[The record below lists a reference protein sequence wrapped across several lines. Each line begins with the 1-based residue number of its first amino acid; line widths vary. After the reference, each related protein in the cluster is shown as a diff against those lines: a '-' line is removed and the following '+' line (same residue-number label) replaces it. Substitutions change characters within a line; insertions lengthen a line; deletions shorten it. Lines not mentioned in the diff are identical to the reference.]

1 MCALDNRP
9 SGPTTSLFTE
19 PGPPPRRRVLRRLLV
34 VALAG
39 GAAAGAALMLWPQQ
53 PAPHRAAAPPAAG
66 PRAAEER
73 ARAQARAVAQAAT
86 QAAVL
91 DGLPAALPDL
101 VSLIGA
107 RESQVRAHPK
117 DARAWAVLGAAYV
130 ERGRRTADTADYPR
144 AERALQTSVRTA
156 GNKGG
161 PEAPAALA
169 ALANARR
176 DFPAARRF
184 GEEALKAAPKRWSTY
199 PALIDAY
206 DGLGDYKAARSA
218 LDKLMALKAGGAAR
232 PAVMA
237 RASAVYRDRGWRE
250 DAAAQVTDAAAAAGT
265 PAEQAAYLTQ
275 AGELAFERGDR
286 DDALRHFTAAARL
299 DPGQAAALAGQG
311 RALAALG
318 RTQEALTAYE
328 GALGHRPSPDVTLE
342 LAELY
347 ESLGMGQQAE
357 AQYASVQTR
366 ARREAD
372 AGVDEELLVG
382 RYEADHGDAQEA
394 VQRLSAEWERQ
405 PGIEVADALGW
416 ALHRAGDD
424 KEALVYASIATD
436 STKGG
441 GVRSASYAF
450 HRGMIERDLELDA
463 SARRH
468 LQDALRINPYF
479 SPLQAPVARA
489 TLSTLGDQPPNEDAP
504 Q

>member
-9 SGPTTSLFTE
+9 SGPTTSLFTD
-19 PGPPPRRRVLRRLLV
+19 PRQPRPRRRVLRRLLV

-39 GAAAGAALMLWPQQ
+39 GAAAGAALLLWPH
-53 PAPHRAAAPPAAG
+53 APEHRGAPSPAAG
-66 PRAAEER
+66 AEARVR
-73 ARAQARAVAQAAT
+73 ARAQAAAQAAAQT
-86 QAAVL
+86 AVL

-101 VSLIGA
+101 ASLIGA
-107 RESQVRAHPK
+107 RESLVRARPR

-130 ERGRRTADTADYPR
+130 ERARRTADVADYPR
-144 AERALQTSVRTA
+144 AEHALRTSLQVAARGNTDALA
-156 GNKGG
+156 G
-161 PEAPAALA
+161 LA
-169 ALANARR
+169 ALANTRR
-176 DFPAARRF
+176 DFAEARRF

-218 LDKLMALKAGGAAR
+218 LDKLMALKPGAAAK

-237 RASAVYRDRGWRE
+237 RAAAVYRDRGWRE
-250 DAAAQVTDAAAAAGT
+250 DAAAQITDAAAAAGT

-275 AGELAFERGDR
+275 AGDLAFERGDR
-286 DDALRHFTAAARL
+286 EDALRHFTAAVRL
-299 DPGQAAALAGQG
+299 DPGQAAARAGQG

-318 RTQEALTAYE
+318 RTQEALTAYQE
-328 GALGHRPSPDVTLE
+328 ALAHRQAPDVTLE

-357 AQYASVQTR
+357 ARYALLQTQV
-366 ARREAD
+366 RRETD
-372 AGVDEELLVG
+372 AGVDDELLLG
-382 RYEADHGDAQEA
+382 RYEADHGDAEEA

-424 KEALVYASIATD
+424 KEAMVYAAIATD

-450 HRGMIERDLELDA
+450 HRGMIEHDLDLDA
-463 SARRH
+463 SSRRH

-489 TLSTLGDQPPNEDAP
+489 TLGTLGDQPPSEDLP
-504 Q
+504 R

>member
-1 MCALDNRP
+1 MCSLDNRP
-9 SGPTTSLFTE
+9 SGPTASLLTE
-19 PGPPPRRRVLRRLLV
+19 PQPPRRRRVLRRLLV
-34 VALAG
+34 GSLAG
-39 GAAAGAALMLWPQQ
+39 GAAAGAVLLLWPQH
-53 PAPHRAAAPPAAG
+53 PAPRGAAARPAAG
-66 PRAAEER
+66 S
-73 ARAQARAVAQAAT
+73 RAQGAAQAKAQAAAQAAT
-86 QAAVL
+86 QTAVL

-101 VSLIGA
+101 TSLIGA
-107 RESQVRAHPK
+107 RESRVRAQPK

-130 ERGRRTADTADYPR
+130 ERARRTADTADYPR
-144 AERALQTSVRTA
+144 AERALQTSLRTA
-156 GNKGG
+156 AKGNTD
-161 PEAPAALA
+161 ALAALA

-176 DFPAARRF
+176 DFATARQF
-184 GEEALKAAPKRWSTY
+184 GEAALKAAPKRWSTY
-199 PALIDAY
+199 PVLIDAY

-218 LDKLMALKAGGAAR
+218 LDKLMALKPGAAAK

-250 DAAAQVTDAAAAAGT
+250 DAVAQVTDAAAAAGT

-275 AGELAFERGDR
+275 AGQLAFERGER
-286 DDALRHFTAAARL
+286 DDALRHFTAAVRL
-299 DPGQAAALAGQG
+299 DPDQPAARAGQG

-318 RTQEALTAYE
+318 RTQEALTAYQ
-328 GALGHRPSPDVTLE
+328 GALGHRPAPDVTLE

-357 AQYASVQTR
+357 AQYALMQTR
-366 ARREAD
+366 VRREAD
-372 AGVDEELLVG
+372 AGVDDELLVG
-382 RYEADHGDAQEA
+382 RYEADHGDAQEG
-394 VQRLSAEWERQ
+394 VQRLSAEWDRQ

-424 KEALVYASIATD
+424 KEALRYASIATD

-489 TLSTLGDQPPNEDAP
+489 TLSTLGDQPPDEEAP